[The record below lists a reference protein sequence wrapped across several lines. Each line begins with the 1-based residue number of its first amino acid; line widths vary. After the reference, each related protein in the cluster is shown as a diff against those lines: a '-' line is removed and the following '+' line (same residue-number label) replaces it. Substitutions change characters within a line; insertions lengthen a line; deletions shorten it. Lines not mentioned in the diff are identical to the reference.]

1 MNATIFRLAATSTIA
16 AACLSAC
23 GGGGGGGTGTATA
36 AQTVTSPSTTTPVVT
51 TPVTTPVTA
60 PVTTPVTTPVTDPV
74 TTPATDPVTV
84 PVTTPVTTPVTD
96 PVTTPVTTP
105 GVQFGTATLSMAG
118 GYACGLDAV
127 NVTVTKLRFHM
138 SATAVAGDAGWT
150 EIALQTPR
158 RINVAQLNNGAV
170 SALGTAA
177 LLPGHYAQARVVLD
191 QNAANGTVNS
201 VIAAGTEQA
210 LLTQTAATD
219 GVVIAMP
226 NGFDVV
232 NGKAVNLVANFDAC
246 HSVMPS
252 ASGYLLRPAIDMVPT
267 EKNGIDGFVDKA
279 ILGSNVRISAQQNGV
294 VIRSTAPDATTGE
307 FLLARL
313 APGSYDLVVT
323 ADGRSAA
330 VVAGVKIGDA
340 VSVVAVNNSSAPISL
355 VTAAAGV
362 IDAKLALE
370 PVSAVQ
376 APFGSALQAFVNGP
390 QVSMRERMAVLGSGL
405 VHFDKLSLGLPS
417 LAIWQAGQPLS
428 WTTQAAVTQGAAV
441 YTVSSSAPNY
451 VTLSTLAMTAK

>member
-1 MNATIFRLAATSTIA
+1 MTTNYLWTPPAVQSLPVRGSEQRLPIHRLFFVGRNYHAHAVEMGRPVDKSVERPFYFTKAPSTLVESGATVAYPPETGNYHFEMELVVAIGKPGFRIA
-16 AACLSAC
+16 AEEAHEYIY
-23 GGGGGGGTGTATA
+23 
-36 AQTVTSPSTTTPVVT
+36 
-51 TPVTTPVTA
+51 
-60 PVTTPVTTPVTDPV
+60 
-74 TTPATDPVTV
+74 
-84 PVTTPVTTPVTD
+84 
-96 PVTTPVTTP
+96 
-105 GVQFGTATLSMAG
+105 

-158 RINVAQLNNGAV
+158 RINIAQLNNGAV

-210 LLTQTAATD
+210 LLTQTAAND
-219 GVVIAMP
+219 GVAITMP
-226 NGFDVV
+226 NGLDVV

-252 ASGYLLRPAIDMVPT
+252 ASGHLLRPAIDMVPT

-340 VSVVAVNNSSAPISL
+340 VSIVAVNSASTPIAPVS
-355 VTAAAGV
+355 AATGV

-417 LAIWQAGQPLS
+417 LAIWQAGQPLT
-428 WTTQAAVTQGAAV
+428 WTVQAAVTQGASV